1 MEIST
6 EQLRRYVDPKTMH
19 TLETMQ
25 QQDDLR
31 KAFPNAELEQCPKCE
46 FQMLMEA
53 PPEVDREFRCL
64 NQACEA
70 VSCRLCKEK
79 LHLPLTCNESAK
91 LEKGLNTRKVVEE
104 AMTEALLRRCK

>member
-1 MEIST
+1 MEISR
-6 EQLRRYVDPKTMH
+6 EQLSRSIDPKTMY
-19 TLETMQ
+19 TLKTIQ

-31 KAFPNAELEQCPKCE
+31 RAFPNAELEQCPNCE

-64 NQACEA
+64 NHACQA

-79 LHLPLTCNESAK
+79 LHLPLTCDESAK
-91 LEKGLNTRKVVEE
+91 REKRLNTRKVVEE
-104 AMTEALLRRCK
+104 AMTKALLRRCK